1 MSSGEHAPVTRGV
14 PAADA
19 EHLRYALR
27 HVLAG
32 LALPAQR
39 WQILT
44 HAADW
49 GAPASLRARLAAL
62 PEGTYRTHE
71 AILTMLTGRPRPP
84 A

>member
-1 MSSGEHAPVTRGV
+1 MTAAPPY
-14 PAADA
+14 PAGSDDA

-44 HAADW
+44 HATDW
-49 GAPASLRARLAAL
+49 GAPASLRLRLATLPEGSYRSYEAIVAAALAAL
-62 PEGTYRTHE
+62 HR
-71 AILTMLTGRPRPP
+71 
-84 A
+84 